1 MKKLREQLVLVTYR
15 SKDCNIKQQPDAFSV
30 VEVRVLFFPDK
41 NWQNWV
47 EERMCRSGEFVRKIR
62 ITPHH
67 HYLAM
72 TKLRSFV
79 SYVSLIAILNHVG
92 QVGRFCSREQLQLL
106 LHSFRQEKT
115 PTNWYQ
121 KKQVSSK
128 AN

>member
-1 MKKLREQLVLVTYR
+1 
-15 SKDCNIKQQPDAFSV
+15 
-30 VEVRVLFFPDK
+30 
-41 NWQNWV
+41 
-47 EERMCRSGEFVRKIR
+47 MCRSGEFVRKIR

-92 QVGRFCSREQLQLL
+92 QVGQFCSREQLQLL
-106 LHSFRQEKT
+106 LHSFRQEET

-121 KKQVSSK
+121 KKTGQQQSKLISTTISNKQDKINSSLVCLYI
-128 AN
+128 